1 MVKFREVF
9 NNFIDENLINPS
21 ILDAKIIK
29 ADTNVAL
36 RTAVVYIELDKLVP
50 RNDLHKAEN
59 ALKKSILA
67 LVKAEIK
74 PRFNKA
80 LFTSDY
86 FNELVEELKIK
97 IPRINGTFGNCE
109 TDFDKKY

>member
-67 LVKAEIK
+67 LEIG
-74 PRFNKA
+74 RA
-80 LFTSDY
+80 H
-86 FNELVEELKIK
+86 V
-97 IPRINGTFGNCE
+97 
-109 TDFDKKY
+109 